1 MRRLAL
7 LIAISVAACGY
18 YGGDDEY
25 EPFPPDASVPTGSAG
40 HAGEGGMEPS
50 PKDHDLELG
59 VLGVSLFVVLAPF
72 GYRRRRTP

>member
-18 YGGDDEY
+18 FGGDDGY
-25 EPFPPDASVPTGSAG
+25 EPYPPDASVPTGSAAN
-40 HAGEGGMEPS
+40 AGNGGIEAS

-59 VLGVSLFVVLAPF
+59 VLGASLLVVLTPI
-72 GYRRRRTP
+72 GYRRRAS